1 MTSIRRLPRSLDP
14 LPDESLPGY
23 LLRLSHRLELS
34 PLRLGRATGL
44 ALPNAGIPAGCM
56 LALRPD
62 TIERFARATRLSTAE
77 TTSLTLASLSSRYP
91 PVNTGFS
98 FSGQRKQQRNVEG
111 VFVKE
116 NWILSRSSRYCPQCL
131 AGDGSPIQSRYGG
144 VWSRFWRLP
153 VVFACPTHGRLL
165 EHACPACQ
173 QPALQRGVGEA
184 LLPLQAHNV
193 LHPTHCRSPVIEA
206 GRTRLCDHA
215 LALPAHEPAPATPGA
230 ETCALLVLQ
239 DRLLG
244 LLRHD
249 CSTSSF
255 GQPATSAQYFIDL
268 RVLACL
274 ITASWPAAR
283 HVLEDPRHA
292 ELVDRHIQ
300 DVRAEIDR
308 IRHSSRR
315 SRDLALYD
323 KPPLASATCAALL
336 AVADAITRAADPE
349 HGRQILL
356 PLLDHTPSRGRHWV
370 RQFLPGNGYCSPGL
384 YTALGPEVGAKHVI
398 ARTGIQPFAVQH
410 RQPPP
415 RPVRFGPEHI
425 PQRIPAA
432 WINDY
437 FTEFGDLNPRQ
448 LHLVVAARLA
458 QMSLGGPIALAA
470 IPLRIPQG
478 AVHRALHLVDKNLHE
493 TSRRGLFDRAVVT
506 LADHLNNIDVLVDYG
521 KRRHALAGWSIPAA
535 DWSGLAHGLPDA
547 HYIYGEWRRI
557 AWDEPK
563 RVLSSIWVWHTATH
577 GDHIYAPP
585 LGRDPQ
591 AQHSRREA
599 GRYLLG
605 RWPHI
610 CHGTGI
616 YQQLRERLTSYA
628 EGLVTEI
635 DHR

>member
-1 MTSIRRLPRSLDP
+1 
-14 LPDESLPGY
+14 
-23 LLRLSHRLELS
+23 
-34 PLRLGRATGL
+34 
-44 ALPNAGIPAGCM
+44 
-56 LALRPD
+56 
-62 TIERFARATRLSTAE
+62 
-77 TTSLTLASLSSRYP
+77 
-91 PVNTGFS
+91 
-98 FSGQRKQQRNVEG
+98 
-111 VFVKE
+111 
-116 NWILSRSSRYCPQCL
+116 
-131 AGDGSPIQSRYGG
+131 
-144 VWSRFWRLP
+144 
-153 VVFACPTHGRLL
+153 
-165 EHACPACQ
+165 
-173 QPALQRGVGEA
+173 
-184 LLPLQAHNV
+184 
-193 LHPTHCRSPVIEA
+193 
-206 GRTRLCDHA
+206 
-215 LALPAHEPAPATPGA
+215 
-230 ETCALLVLQ
+230 
-239 DRLLG
+239 
-244 LLRHD
+244 
-249 CSTSSF
+249 
-255 GQPATSAQYFIDL
+255 
-268 RVLACL
+268 VLACL

-283 HVLEDPRHA
+283 HLLEDPRHA
-292 ELVDRHIQ
+292 ELVDRHIE

-315 SRDLALYD
+315 ARDLARYD

-349 HGRQILL
+349 HGRQMLL

-398 ARTGIQPFAVQH
+398 ARTGIQPLAVQH

-415 RPVRFGPEHI
+415 RPVRFAPEHI

-448 LHLVVAARLA
+448 LHLVIAARLA
-458 QMSLGGPIALAA
+458 QMSLGGPIALVA

-478 AVHRALHLVDKNLHE
+478 AVHRALHLADKNLHE

-506 LADHLNNIDVLVDYG
+506 LADHLNNIDLLVNYG
-521 KRRHALAGWSIPAA
+521 KRRHALARWSIPAA
-535 DWSGLAHGLPDA
+535 DWSALAHGLPDA

-591 AQHSRREA
+591 APHSRREA

-610 CHGTGI
+610 CHGNRDLPEATRTPHL
-616 YQQLRERLTSYA
+616 LRGRSRHGDRPPLTSGGRKRPHPSSQRNVA
-628 EGLVTEI
+628 ERDRLPKSWPEVPFSTTVSGGPETAVGGNPANSPPSTLQAWLRT
-635 DHR
+635 